1 MEALTKLETLFA
13 ARPTRPGVLAR
24 RLLGK
29 PLPDDGR
36 LAQLLCNERRAPTRM
51 DGSLGGSLVATAWAA
66 WEMMDLGLDEL
77 NAGLSRLLTWIV
89 THLEGPLREPEPLP
103 LVLPNGTALGNAADA
118 AFAAECL
125 GLRVVLRARYD
136 RRPGVIQQ
144 LQRVLDGWTAR
155 RDELAASALSV
166 IALAPPEF
174 RDGLAAGVERLARSQ
189 QPDGAWGEANL
200 FHMLEGLLLAGVRPA
215 RAVVARTVPELL
227 RRQRSDGSFDDPPQ
241 EERALIGL
249 RALLVSQEDALV
261 ESNQGR

>member
-1 MEALTKLETLFA
+1 MEAITKLESLFA
-13 ARPTRPGVLAR
+13 ARATRPGVLAR

-29 PLPDDGR
+29 PLPGDER

-51 DGSLGGSLVATAWAA
+51 DGSLGGSLVATGWAA

-77 NAGLSRLLTWIV
+77 HAGLSRLLTWVV

-103 LVLPNGTALGNAADA
+103 LILPNGTTLTDPADA

-136 RRPGVIQQ
+136 GRPGVVQQ

-166 IALAPPEF
+166 VALAPPQVRE
-174 RDGLAAGVERLARSQ
+174 GLNAGVERLARSQ
-189 QPDGAWGEANL
+189 QSDGTWGDANL
-200 FHMLEGLLLAGVRPA
+200 FHMLEALLLAGIRPA
-215 RAVVARTVPELL
+215 RAIVARAAPALL
-227 RRQRSDGSFDDPPQ
+227 RRQRPDGSFDDPPL

-249 RALLVSQEDALV
+249 RAILVRVED
-261 ESNQGR
+261 EGGGQ